1 MNSIIQKPGEGL
13 DPYGAMRFM
22 VQQILSR
29 VNTATLVK
37 VVKVQAG
44 GGAGPVGAVD
54 VQPLVNQ
61 LDGKGDGHELSILHN
76 LPYLRIQGGAN
87 AIIIDPAVDDI
98 GIAVFCSRDISTVKR
113 TRKQG
118 NPGSWATHSM
128 SDGLYLGGVLNGAP
142 SSYIEFSGGGV
153 NIVSSTLKH
162 NGVNIGATHR
172 HRDTQPGSG
181 NSGTPI

>member
-1 MNSIIQKPGEGL
+1 MNSVIQHPGEGI
-13 DPYGAMRFM
+13 DQYGAMRFM

-44 GGAGPVGAVD
+44 GAGAVGAVD
-54 VQPLVNQ
+54 VQPLINQ

-87 AIIIDPAVDDI
+87 AIIIDPEVDDI

-113 TRKQG
+113 TKKQG

-142 SSYIEFSGGGV
+142 SSYIEFTGGGV
-153 NIVSSTLKH
+153 NIVSGTLKH
-162 NGVNIGATHR
+162 NGVNIGATHV
-172 HRDTQPGSG
+172 HGGVEPGGG
-181 NSGTPI
+181 NTSIPH